1 MFFMTLAAHQRQP
14 FSNFSNDNI
23 SSAEKRIFFS
33 QLRFWYVQNQTDLL
47 NQSITYTYMKLIKL
61 MNFLP
66 FCLEQQNEI
75 VDGDMKQLLIS
86 FGKPHNPVFSDMIIR
101 RIT

>member
-23 SSAEKRIFFS
+23 SSAE
-33 QLRFWYVQNQTDLL
+33 NQTDLL

-86 FGKPHNPVFSDMIIR
+86 FGKPHNRVFSDMITR
-101 RIT
+101 WIT

>member
-1 MFFMTLAAHQRQP
+1 
-14 FSNFSNDNI
+14 
-23 SSAEKRIFFS
+23 
-33 QLRFWYVQNQTDLL
+33 
-47 NQSITYTYMKLIKL
+47 MKLIKL

-101 RIT
+101 WITQAEQIANTSVDT

>member
-1 MFFMTLAAHQRQP
+1 
-14 FSNFSNDNI
+14 
-23 SSAEKRIFFS
+23 
-33 QLRFWYVQNQTDLL
+33 
-47 NQSITYTYMKLIKL
+47 

-66 FCLEQQNEI
+66 FCLEQQNEM

-101 RIT
+101 WIT